1 VLKLSVIVAV
11 AENGVVGKNNALPWY
26 LPADLQYFKRTT
38 MGKPIVMGRKTYESI
53 GRPLPGRTNIVI
65 SNNRDYTAEGVAVV
79 SSLEQ
84 ALAYAGE
91 VALIDGSEELMVIG
105 GATIYAAAI
114 PLADR
119 LYVTEVHA
127 TVEGDAYLGEID
139 WSPWRESGREDHKA
153 EDPNPY
159 DFSFVIY
166 DRLYSRSIIDT

>member
-1 VLKLSVIVAV
+1 MLKLSVIVAV

-38 MGKPIVMGRKTYESI
+38 MGKPIVMGRKTFESI

-65 SNNRDYTAEGVAVV
+65 SNNPDYSAEGVAVV

-84 ALAYAGE
+84 ALVYAGE
-91 VALIDGSEELMVIG
+91 VALIDGTEELMVIG
-105 GATIYAAAI
+105 GATVYAAAI

-127 TVEGDAYLGEID
+127 TVEGDAYLGDIN
-139 WSPWRESGREDHKA
+139 WRPWCESSREHHKA
-153 EDPNPY
+153 EPPNPY
-159 DFSFVIY
+159 DFSFVVY
-166 DRLYSRSIIDT
+166 DRL